1 MSMAIRMKI
10 TLCLS
15 VWEFPQSVMFFIMS
29 RNDSPS
35 VKRYYVELIKVS
47 LIFMACFCAIRN
59 TVDDSQTMIFYEMKN
74 KNGVF
79 LICC

>member
-1 MSMAIRMKI
+1 MSMAMKI

-47 LIFMACFCAIRN
+47 LIFMACSCAKKKCCWWFTDYDFLRN
-59 TVDDSQTMIFYEMKN
+59 EKQDW
-74 KNGVF
+74 GF